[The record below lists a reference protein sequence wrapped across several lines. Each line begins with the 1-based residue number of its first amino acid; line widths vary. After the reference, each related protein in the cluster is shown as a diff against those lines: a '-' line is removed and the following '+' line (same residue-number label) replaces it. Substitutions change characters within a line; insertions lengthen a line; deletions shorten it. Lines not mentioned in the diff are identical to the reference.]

1 MPVSVMLNESVTI
14 VLNASGNGTA
24 KVGPKSARE
33 TWHPDNVHVSANQ
46 NAINES
52 QCRIYAGDSPIQSN
66 YRDGTVS
73 GSSGDQSDAVS
84 ASIIKCGQYIYAV
97 WSVGDAN
104 VIATLNVTG
113 TKEV

>member
-14 VLNASGNGTA
+14 QLNAGGNGTA
-24 KVGPKSARE
+24 KLGPKTARE
-33 TWHPDNVHVSANQ
+33 IWYPDNVHVSANQ
-46 NAINES
+46 NAVNES

-73 GSSGDQSDAVS
+73 GSSGDASDRVS
-84 ASIIKCGQYIYAV
+84 ASIIKCGQYIFAV
-97 WSVGDAN
+97 WSAGDAN

-113 TKEV
+113 TKQV